1 MVTLK
6 VSSRCQLCSMCFM
19 IPCYFSNNI
28 IKNTL
33 PMSLFVS

>member
-6 VSSRCQLCSMCFM
+6 VSSRCLLRSMCFT
-19 IPCYFSNNI
+19 ILRYFSNNNI
-28 IKNTL
+28 ENTR